1 MLFIYLQL
9 VFMVIIWGFSFVVV
23 DIAVEFMPPLSVA
36 FYRFVIAS
44 LAFII
49 IDIYLKL
56 FRKKTQ
62 IKNNNNKRSYSK
74 KDWILLILTSFTGV
88 SFFFF
93 AQYSAIE
100 IIGPSLPA
108 LFVCLLSPV
117 IIAFLALIFFKE
129 KLNLIKVIGF
139 IIASIGGFHLI
150 TGGNLNRL

>member
-56 FRKKTQ
+56 FRKKTKLKTTITKEAIQ
-62 IKNNNNKRSYSK
+62 K
-74 KDWILLILTSFTGV
+74 K
-88 SFFFF
+88 
-93 AQYSAIE
+93 
-100 IIGPSLPA
+100 
-108 LFVCLLSPV
+108 
-117 IIAFLALIFFKE
+117 
-129 KLNLIKVIGF
+129 IGF
-139 IIASIGGFHLI
+139 F
-150 TGGNLNRL
+150 